1 MELEALIQLVSNAG
15 IVGAMLIYQ
24 TYTNNK
30 IYSALLEANNS
41 LSKSATEAINNNT
54 VALTTLSAKFDALE
68 RRVDFKE
75 EQ

>member
-68 RRVDFKE
+68 RRVDFKG